1 MSAERTLL
9 QALRETEGLIVN
21 ARRCAV
27 LICICFVVFK
37 LSVCAFWTELVFIYH
52 LS

>member
-9 QALRETEGLIVN
+9 QALQETEGLIVN

-27 LICICFVVFK
+27 LIYICFVVFN
-37 LSVCAFWTELVFIYH
+37 LSVCA
-52 LS
+52 S